1 MANLSWFTD
10 QQFGETITYGCDL
23 QGNPSPGEHRYPNY
37 TCGHCSR
44 VIYLRPD
51 RTRDRVKCPSCGK
64 YICEKNELCRSGCT
78 PLRDIAKDH
87 VRLDDERYPM
97 LPAILAGA
105 TSLDEARRRNL
116 ILGE

>member
-10 QQFGETITYGCDL
+10 KQFGEYITYGCDL
-23 QGNPSPGEHRYPNY
+23 QGNASPGEHRYPCY

-44 VIYLRPD
+44 VVLLRLD
-51 RTRDRVKCPSCGK
+51 RTRDRLKCYTCNN

-78 PLRDIAKDH
+78 PLRDIARDH
-87 VRLDDERYPM
+87 IELGDERYRM

-105 TSLDEARRRNL
+105 TSMDEARRRNL